1 MFHDGRSKKVV
12 FVAHCF
18 LNQNAISDG
27 TAVYPAVWR
36 DLIEFFMDA
45 HVGIVQMPC
54 PELCCLGL
62 DRGDVHGAERPVA
75 AENTRIRAEM
85 KKDPVQQKL
94 DELAGHVVEQMV
106 EYDQSGFKILGV
118 IGANRSPNC
127 GVDTTSDNNE
137 EVPGMGL
144 FIEKIARRLQDRGLS
159 LPIIGLKGSDAVI
172 QRLRQL

>member
-36 DLIEFFMDA
+36 DPIEFFMDA

-62 DRGDVHGAERPVA
+62 DRGDSTA
-75 AENTRIRAEM
+75 
-85 KKDPVQQKL
+85 
-94 DELAGHVVEQMV
+94 
-106 EYDQSGFKILGV
+106 
-118 IGANRSPNC
+118 RS
-127 GVDTTSDNNE
+127 
-137 EVPGMGL
+137 
-144 FIEKIARRLQDRGLS
+144 ARWRRKTPAS
-159 LPIIGLKGSDAVI
+159 A
-172 QRLRQL
+172 LR